1 MKTLKR
7 YILALLFCGL
17 VMACGGGG
25 DDATSEQSTND
36 LTDREQAEL
45 VSAVLMSE
53 QGGMGRDFESISLSA
68 SQGEDRS
75 IVQRDLDL
83 SAEMD
88 FYDAQGALQDHFDP
102 DTTDRI
108 QYTSE
113 IKGTF
118 ELNACYFQAFDLDNQ
133 SSFIVDEILS
143 GLAFIDGTH
152 HLHSSYTRKSSL
164 TGTEVS
170 FNLNCDLTVT
180 GVTVEMNTIDVIP
193 DTGTVNGSIAGSYER
208 DGVHTDINHQFS
220 FEFNVTYMGDNTADI
235 DLDGNVAFSLNL
247 DTGKLI
253 KIEID

>member
-1 MKTLKR
+1 MKTLKG
-7 YILALLFCGL
+7 YILALLICGL

-36 LTDREQAEL
+36 LSDREQAEL
-45 VSAVLMSE
+45 VAAVLVSE
-53 QGGMGRDFESISLSA
+53 QGGMGKDFENISLSA
-68 SQGEDRS
+68 SQEEGRF

-83 SAEMD
+83 SAEME
-88 FYDAQGALQDHFDP
+88 FYDAQDARQGHFDP

-108 QYTSE
+108 QYTSG

-118 ELNACYFQAFDLDNQ
+118 ERNACYFQAFDLDNQ

-143 GLAFIDGTH
+143 GMAFIDGTH

-164 TGTEVS
+164 TGIEVR
-170 FNLNCDLTVT
+170 FNLNCDVTVT

-208 DGVHTDINHQFS
+208 DGIHTDINHQFS
-220 FEFNVTYMGDNTADI
+220 FEFNVTYMGDNKADI
-235 DLDGNVAFSLNL
+235 DINGDVAFSLNL
-247 DTGKLI
+247 DTGRLI
-253 KIEID
+253 KIEIN